1 MSELKLRALD
11 KMNQEMSKA
20 HSDTEDYIHNWLCE
34 QDDEELFECIL
45 KEGKSISDS
54 LSYLT
59 KKAKEGSK
67 NSQSAVM
74 SDAEGFRIIVEYF
87 KGKETS
93 IKSYGVVSNKPIAN
107 TADQKQVKKV
117 VEKDNAKKE
126 VKKEVKEASP
136 LMSIFDFGLDDDI
149 ENLEDQDVDDDE
161 EVEDDEEL

>member
-1 MSELKLRALD
+1 MNEIKQKALD

-34 QDDEELFECIL
+34 QEDDELFECIL
-45 KEGKSISDS
+45 KDGKSISDS

-93 IKSYGVVSNKPIAN
+93 VKSYGVVSNKPI
-107 TADQKQVKKV
+107 TSTVDQKQVKKV

-126 VKKEVKEASP
+126 VKKEVKDASP
-136 LMSIFDFGLDDDI
+136 LMSIFDFGLDDVI
-149 ENLEDQDVDDDE
+149 ENIEEQDADVDE